1 MNKSNNIWVVSLK
14 VIMMSFFATVV
25 SFMLNCLI
33 AVVAAKNFFA
43 SDAVGTRVLMQ
54 VVGIIVEFI
63 FIYGTIWDCGHNDQ
77 LYVNLGQKNYS
88 VYRGVLI
95 GFISAIP
102 YYLMAI
108 AMMLMSFDLIPDI
121 TGLMRVLSS
130 QFWGIYTF
138 LLPVITTSNETADPS
153 FAQSAAT
160 PAQAIAAVFVPTIIP
175 LLSYVPYLLGRKGIA
190 IGERL
195 VYSFKKKN

>member
-1 MNKSNNIWVVSLK
+1 
-14 VIMMSFFATVV
+14 
-25 SFMLNCLI
+25 
-33 AVVAAKNFFA
+33 
-43 SDAVGTRVLMQ
+43 
-54 VVGIIVEFI
+54 
-63 FIYGTIWDCGHNDQ
+63 
-77 LYVNLGQKNYS
+77 
-88 VYRGVLI
+88 
-95 GFISAIP
+95 
-102 YYLMAI
+102 
-108 AMMLMSFDLIPDI
+108 
-121 TGLMRVLSS
+121 MRVLSS

>member
-1 MNKSNNIWVVSLK
+1 MGKSNNIWIVSLK
-14 VIMMSFFATVV
+14 VIMMSFFATIV

-33 AVVAAKNFFA
+33 AVVAADNFFA
-43 SDAVGTRVLMQ
+43 SDAVGTRIAMQ
-54 VVGIIVEFI
+54 AVGLFVEFI
-63 FIYGTIWDCGHNDQ
+63 FKYGVIWECGHTDQ
-77 LYVNLGQKNYS
+77 SYVNLKQKNYS

-95 GFISAIP
+95 GLIGAVP

-108 AMMLMSFDLIPDI
+108 AMMLMSFDLITDI
-121 TGLMRVLSS
+121 TGLLRAFSS

-138 LLPVITTSNETADPS
+138 LLPVATTTNETSDPGI
-153 FAQSAAT
+153 AQSIAT

-175 LLSYVPYLLGRKGIA
+175 VISQIPYILGRKGIS

-195 VYSFKKKN
+195 VFSYKKKK